1 MVSIR
6 PCQVSD
12 LMSMQNANLTCL
24 PENYQM
30 KYYLYHFL
38 TWPQLSFVAE
48 DDKGNVVG
56 YVLSKIDE
64 QDSKRGH
71 ITSLAVLRSHRKLGI
86 ATKLM
91 TQAEVA
97 LLEVFDADC
106 VSLHVRKSNR
116 AAFSL
121 YHDILKFK
129 IDEIEKQYYGDKE
142 DAYSMI
148 KFLKEESEKNHEKNK
163 QKNKD
168 KDNKSNETENDKKK
182 TEEKPSTST
191 TTKTEQPSAPTSKP
205 AGGKKKGKK

>member
-6 PCQVSD
+6 PCQIGD

-38 TWPQLSFVAE
+38 TWPQTSFVAE

-56 YVLSKIDE
+56 YVLAKIDE
-64 QDSKRGH
+64 NEPKRGH
-71 ITSLAVLRSHRKLGI
+71 ITSLAVLRSQRKLGI

-91 TQAEVA
+91 KQAEVA
-97 LLEVFDADC
+97 LLEVYDADS

-121 YHDILKFK
+121 YHEVLKFK
-129 IDEIEKQYYGDKE
+129 IDEIEKEYYGDKE
-142 DAYSMI
+142 DAYSMVLY
-148 KFLKEESEKNHEKNK
+148 LKPEVE
-163 QKNKD
+163 
-168 KDNKSNETENDKKK
+168 
-182 TEEKPSTST
+182 EEKEREKQLEKINKAAKESIEAA
-191 TTKTEQPSAPTSKP
+191 KRANEQPKP
-205 AGGKKKGKK
+205 VSNVIHGKKKNVKKIE

>member
-6 PCQVSD
+6 PCQIDD

-48 DDKGNVVG
+48 DDKENVVG
-56 YVLSKIDE
+56 YVLAKIDE
-64 QDSKRGH
+64 NDVKRGH

-91 TQAEVA
+91 KQAETA

-121 YHDILKFK
+121 YHEILKFK
-129 IDEIEKQYYGDKE
+129 IEEIEKEYYGDKE

-148 KFLKEESEKNHEKNK
+148 LHLKPEKSK
-163 QKNKD
+163 
-168 KDNKSNETENDKKK
+168 KDNKKEDPKKEQTPASSTSKTQTSNT
-182 TEEKPSTST
+182 TST
-191 TTKTEQPSAPTSKP
+191 TKGNGPQQPTK
-205 AGGKKKGKK
+205 AGAKGKKGKK

>member
-6 PCQVSD
+6 PCQIGD

-48 DDKGNVVG
+48 DDKENVVG
-56 YVLSKIDE
+56 YVLAKIDE
-64 QDSKRGH
+64 NDIKRGH

-91 TQAEVA
+91 KQAETA

-121 YHDILKFK
+121 YHEILKFK
-129 IDEIEKQYYGDKE
+129 IEEIEKEYYGDKE

-148 KFLKEESEKNHEKNK
+148 LHLKPEKEKTNK
-163 QKNKD
+163 
-168 KDNKSNETENDKKK
+168 KDNKKEDPKKEQTPSSTSKTQTSNT
-182 TEEKPSTST
+182 TST
-191 TTKTEQPSAPTSKP
+191 TKGNGPTQPTK
-205 AGGKKKGKK
+205 AGAKGKKGKK